1 MEDVDKL
8 IRNAVPKV
16 KDVEQR
22 LFDLEQQRAK
32 VKERAFEVSEEIND
46 FINSYLDAIEKHRAN
61 LLLKVGR

>member
-46 FINSYLDAIEKHRAN
+46 FINSYLDAIDKHRAK
-61 LLLKVGR
+61 LLSKVGR